1 VKNTTNE
8 ANEVVHKTVDT
19 ANKIVK
25 SVSGEGGLVGKA
37 ADASSNVIKNT
48 SSLGNNVIGKTAETS
63 SKVVKG
69 AASKLFKSK
78 NRNNESNKNEEK

>member
-1 VKNTTNE
+1 VKSAANE
-8 ANEVVHKTVDT
+8 VNEVVHKTVDT

-48 SSLGNNVIGKTAETS
+48 SSFGNDIIGKTTDKS
-63 SKVVKG
+63 SQVIKG
-69 AASKLFKSK
+69 AANKLFKNK
-78 NRNNESNKNEEK
+78 KDNNK